1 MAQIFF
7 PITTISDP
15 SNNYGSTIYTNTPTR
30 PLWGSNIG
38 FTLNNFYTSSLQ
50 TATSKQYYYEVWASA
65 SLTCN
70 DERMFAVAYGNISGS
85 GSSYDADDTSLTG
98 DTPTRAIY
106 NQYRLLCLDGDE
118 NGLLLSSSIA
128 DITAFAES
136 GVVGNSIVPLKHF
149 YALSINRDRF
159 GDKLDPG
166 NFQLNIAELNGANFE
181 MQYHT
186 GSNVTVKSAGK
197 VIQLIDD
204 SGDISNNALEYNEL
218 IDDPKALSK
227 PRALVSGSLSN
238 GIYNNGSVDT
248 AFNGREIYGMV
259 YPSLGVVLLSA
270 DKLNL
275 SASFNSFTA
284 SNANGDNAYK
294 LFTAISGAYATHNYG
309 FQARSID
316 IKKSQ
321 QYYVSVMPTQEGFGT
336 SNPTW
341 VLPPDSEDPYVPG
354 GTVTGLIKYSDMRWK
369 GDRNTGTPG
378 QTVVYVTSIGLYDDA
393 KNLLA
398 VAKLSEPIKH
408 ENNDM
413 LSVTVKLEY

>member
-1 MAQIFF
+1 MASAPQIFF

-15 SNNYGSTIYTNTPTR
+15 SSNYGSMIYTTTPTR

-85 GSSYDADDTSLTG
+85 GSSYDTDDTSLTG

-106 NQYRLLCLDGDE
+106 NQHRLLCLDGDE
-118 NGLLLSSSIA
+118 VGLLLSGSRA
-128 DITAFAES
+128 TELLT
-136 GVVGNSIVPLKHF
+136 NTPLEHF
-149 YALSINRDRF
+149 YAVSINRDRF

-166 NFQLNIAELNGANFE
+166 NFQLNVAELSGSYVE

-186 GSNVTVKSAGK
+186 GSNVKVNPVGK
-197 VIQLIDD
+197 LIQLIDD

-218 IDDPKALSK
+218 VDDPKALSK
-227 PRALVSGSLSN
+227 PRAIVSGSISN
-238 GIYNNGSVDT
+238 GVYNNGASI
-248 AFNGREIYGMV
+248 NGGREIYGVV
-259 YPSLGVVLLSA
+259 YPSLGTMLLSA
-270 DKLNL
+270 DVLNK

-294 LFTAISGAYATHNYG
+294 LFTAISGAYATHAAG

-316 IKKSQ
+316 IKKCQ
-321 QYYVSVMPTQEGFGT
+321 QYYVSVMPTLDGFGT

-341 VLPPDSEDPYVPG
+341 VLPPDSDDPYIPG
-354 GTVTGLIKYSDMRWK
+354 EKVTGLIKYPDMRWK
-369 GDRNTGTPG
+369 GDRNTGTSG
-378 QTVVYVTSIGLYDDA
+378 QTVVYVTSIGLYDDNN
-393 KNLLA
+393 NLLA
-398 VAKLSEPIKH
+398 VSKLSEPIRH
-408 ENNDM
+408 ENSDM

>member
-1 MAQIFF
+1 MASVTQIFF

-15 SNNYGSTIYTNTPTR
+15 LNNYGSTIYTNTPTR

-118 NGLLLSSSIA
+118 VGLLLSGSRA
-128 DITAFAES
+128 TELLTTT
-136 GVVGNSIVPLKHF
+136 PMEHF
-149 YALSINRDRF
+149 YAVSINRDRF

-166 NFQLNIAELNGANFE
+166 NFQLNVAELNGALVE

-186 GSNVTVKSAGK
+186 GSNVSVKSAGK
-197 VIQLIDD
+197 LIHLIDD

-218 IDDPKALSK
+218 IDDPKSLSK
-227 PRALVSGSLSN
+227 PRAIVSGSISD
-238 GIYNNGSVDT
+238 GIYNNGADI
-248 AFNGREIYGMV
+248 NGGREIYGMV
-259 YPSLGVVLLSA
+259 YPSLGVMLLSA
-270 DKLNL
+270 DVLNK

-294 LFTAISGAYATHNYG
+294 LFTAISGAYATHSSG

-321 QYYVSVMPTQEGFGT
+321 QYYVSVMPTLEGFGT

-369 GDRNTGTPG
+369 GDKDTGTPG
-378 QTVVYVTSIGLYDDA
+378 QTVVYVTSIGLYDDS